1 MPATE
6 LLFERLAVALALG
19 LLIGAERGWK
29 TRDLAEGQRV
39 AGVRTFALIGFLGGL
54 AAVLTVQTGP
64 LTVAVVLLAVT
75 LLLAVNQYITLDRGS
90 DIGSTTV
97 VATLATYG
105 LGALAGFGEL
115 AVAGA
120 GAVVL
125 TAVLG
130 VKQELHRFLQ
140 RIEARELHAAIELLA
155 ISVVLLPI
163 LPNRSF
169 GPFDAINPYQ
179 LWWMVVLIAALSF
192 LGYATI
198 KIVGVKRG
206 VLLTGLMGGLAS
218 STATAVNLARLGKAS
233 GERAAQPLLAAG
245 VVAAVATM
253 YPRVAV
259 IAAVLVPDLLAR
271 LAWPLALATLVALAS
286 VAWRW
291 RQKTEIGDPEALQP
305 QNPFELKMALQ
316 FTVLLSAIMLGA
328 RALKAWAGDAGV
340 YALAGV
346 SGLSDVDAIVL
357 SLGSMWHEGQ
367 IGERVATLGVV
378 IAVIANT
385 LVKPVVVAVV
395 GAPRMALAMT
405 LPLAAAGAAAVA
417 GVFVPGWLGLG

>member
-1 MPATE
+1 MA
-6 LLFERLAVALALG
+6 ALA
-19 LLIGAERGWK
+19 
-29 TRDLAEGQRV
+29 
-39 AGVRTFALIGFLGGL
+39 TFALG
-54 AAVLTVQTGP
+54 AV
-64 LTVAVVLLAVT
+64 
-75 LLLAVNQYITLDRGS
+75 
-90 DIGSTTV
+90 
-97 VATLATYG
+97 
-105 LGALAGFGEL
+105 AGYGEL

-163 LPNRSF
+163 LPNRSY
-169 GPFDAINPYQ
+169 GPFGALNPYQ

-218 STATAVNLARLGKAS
+218 STATAVNLARLAKAS
-233 GERAAQPLLAAG
+233 GEQAAQPLLAAG

-259 IAAVLVPDLLAR
+259 IAAVLVPELLVD
-271 LAWPLALATLVALAS
+271 LAWPLALATLVTLAS

-291 RQKTEIGDPEALQP
+291 RQRTEIADPAALQP
-305 QNPFELKMALQ
+305 SNPFELKMALQ
-316 FTVLLSAIMLGA
+316 FAVLLSAIMLGA

-357 SLGSMWHEGQ
+357 SLGSMWHA
-367 IGERVATLGVV
+367 GEVARQVALLGIV
-378 IAVIANT
+378 IAVTANT
-385 LVKPVVVAVV
+385 LVKPVLVALV

-405 LPLAAAGAAAVA
+405 GPLLAAGAAAIA
-417 GVFVPGWLGLG
+417 GVFLPGWLGL

>member
-1 MPATE
+1 MPASE

-29 TRDLAEGQRV
+29 ARDLSEGQRV
-39 AGVRTFALIGFLGGL
+39 AGVRTFTVIGFLGGL
-54 AAVLTVQTGP
+54 GAVLSVQTGP
-64 LTVAVVLLAVT
+64 LMLAAVLLAVAG
-75 LLLAVNQYITLDRGS
+75 LLGVNQYITLDRGS
-90 DIGSTTV
+90 DVGSTTL
-97 VATLATYG
+97 VAALATFA

-163 LPNRSF
+163 LPNEHY
-169 GPFDAINPYQ
+169 GPFGAINPYQ

-218 STATAVNLARLGKAS
+218 STATAINLARLAKAS
-233 GERAAQPLLAAG
+233 GERAAQPLLGAG

-259 IAAVLVPDLLAR
+259 IAGVLVPDLLAR
-271 LAWPLALATLVALAS
+271 LAWPLALATGVTLTS

-291 RQKTEIGDPEALQP
+291 RQRTEITDPDALQP
-305 QNPFELKMALQ
+305 HNPFELKMALQ
-316 FTVLLSAIMLGA
+316 FGVLLSAIMLGA
-328 RALKAWAGDAGV
+328 RALKAWAGDTGI
-340 YALAGV
+340 YLLAAV

-357 SLGSMWHEGQ
+357 SLGSLWQDGEIGQ
-367 IGERVATLGVV
+367 QVATLGIV
-378 IAVIANT
+378 IAVVANT
-385 LVKPVVVAVV
+385 LVKPVLVAVV

-405 LPLAAAGAAAVA
+405 GPLLAAGAAAVV
-417 GVFVPGWLGLG
+417 GVFVPGWLGIG